1 MNFPII
7 SILIPCLHIQPD
19 HFLRENKESLVQWKD
34 QKFWKSD
41 CCILTWESFEEL
53 INLSNLSF
61 STIKEEEY
69 FHGIVVRT
77 AVFSKP
83 AWTETIESFVK
94 KTDSQAPAL
103 ESSFH

>member
-19 HFLRENKESLVQWKD
+19 HFLREQRKLSAVKRPKVLEVRLLYSNLGVLWGV
-34 QKFWKSD
+34 
-41 CCILTWESFEEL
+41 
-53 INLSNLSF
+53 NLSNLSF